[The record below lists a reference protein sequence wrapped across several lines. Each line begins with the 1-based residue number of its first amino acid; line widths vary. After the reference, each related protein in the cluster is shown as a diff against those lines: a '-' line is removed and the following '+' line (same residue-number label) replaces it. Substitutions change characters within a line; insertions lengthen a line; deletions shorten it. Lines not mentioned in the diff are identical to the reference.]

1 MAMIIDRRLD
11 GRNKSAV
18 NRQRLIKRYKRQIK
32 KAVSEAVTK
41 RSITDIGTGEK
52 VNIPTRD
59 VTEPTVHHG
68 KGGVNERVFAGN
80 KEFVKGDQIERPK
93 QQSGQGGGS
102 EGSNSGESEDD
113 FAFEISK
120 DEYLDLL
127 FEELAL
133 PNLVKKSSIVKQASK
148 SLVRAGFSNTGV
160 PANLNLIRT
169 MRRAK
174 GRKVAIASPY
184 KRLLAALREEL
195 ELELGK
201 APADEERIKALR
213 NKMGIVSAKIDRVP
227 FIDTYDLKF
236 NQYILQPKPITQA
249 VMFCIMDVS
258 SSMSQE
264 TKDIAK
270 RFFILLYLFLSRSYE
285 KTDVVFIRHHTAA
298 EEVDEQTFFYSRES
312 GGTIV
317 SSALKMTL
325 DIIRQRYP
333 ISDWNIYAAQASD
346 GDDWIDD
353 IPLCTDLLSNNI
365 LPLVQYYAYVEINNN
380 GHHAL
385 WKAYESI
392 QAASEAFAMRQIASV
407 EEIYPVFHDLFK
419 RKEA

>member
-41 RSITDIGTGEK
+41 RSITDISSGEK

-59 VTEPTVHHG
+59 VTEPIVHHG
-68 KGGVNERVFAGN
+68 QGGVTERVFTGN
-80 KEFVKGDQIERPK
+80 KEFIAGDQIKRPE
-93 QQSGQGGGS
+93 QQSGQSGN

-133 PNLVKKSSIVKQASK
+133 PNLVKKSTIAKQASK
-148 SLVRAGFSNTGV
+148 SLIRAGFSNTGV
-160 PANLNLIRT
+160 PANLNLLRT

-174 GRKVAIASPY
+174 GRKIAIASPY
-184 KRLLAALREEL
+184 RKLLAALREEL
-195 ELELGK
+195 ELELEK
-201 APADEERIKALR
+201 KPANEKQIKELR
-213 NKMGIVSAKIDRVP
+213 EKIGVVSAKIASVP

-236 NQYILQPKPITQA
+236 NQYITQPKPVTQA

-298 EEVDEQTFFYSRES
+298 EEVDEETFFYSKES

-317 SSALKMTL
+317 SSALKMTR
-325 DIIRQRYP
+325 DIIQQRYP
-333 ISDWNIYAAQASD
+333 VSDWNIYAAQASD

-353 IPLCTDLLSNNI
+353 IPLCTDLLTNGI

-385 WKAYESI
+385 WKAYETI
-392 QAASEAFAMRQIASV
+392 QQTFETFAMEQIATV
-407 EEIYPVFHDLFK
+407 EEIYPVFHKLFR
-419 RKEA
+419 RKET

>member
-1 MAMIIDRRLD
+1 MAMIIDRRVD

-18 NRQRLIKRYKRQIK
+18 NRQRLLKRYKRQIK

-41 RSITDIGTGEK
+41 RSITDIGSGEK

-59 VTEPTVHHG
+59 VAEPVVHHG
-68 KGGVNERVFAGN
+68 PGGVTERVFTGN

-102 EGSNSGESEDD
+102 EGSNSGEADDD

-148 SLVRAGFSNTGV
+148 SMVRAGFSNTGV

-174 GRKVAIASPY
+174 GRKIAIASPY
-184 KRLLAALREEL
+184 RKLLVELRDELEVELKKTPLNEEQIKELREKI
-195 ELELGK
+195 GV
-201 APADEERIKALR
+201 
-213 NKMGIVSAKIDRVP
+213 VSAKIASVP

-236 NQYILQPKPITQA
+236 NQYIVQPKPVTQA

-298 EEVDEQTFFYSRES
+298 EEVDEETFFYSRQS

-325 DIIRQRYP
+325 EIIRQRYP

-346 GDDWIDD
+346 GDDWMDD
-353 IPLCTDLLSNNI
+353 IPLCSDLLRNSI

-385 WKAYESI
+385 WKAYQSI
-392 QAASEAFAMRQIASV
+392 EASFDSFAMKHIASV
-407 EEIYPVFHDLFK
+407 EEIYPVFHELFK
-419 RKEA
+419 RKER

>member
-1 MAMIIDRRLD
+1 MAMIIDRRVD

-18 NRQRLIKRYKRQIK
+18 NRQRLLKRYKRQIK

-41 RSITDIGTGEK
+41 RSITDIGSGEK

-59 VTEPTVHHG
+59 VAEPVVHHG
-68 KGGVNERVFAGN
+68 PGGVTERVFTGN

-102 EGSNSGESEDD
+102 EGSNSGEADDD

-148 SLVRAGFSNTGV
+148 SMVRAGFSNTGV

-174 GRKVAIASPY
+174 GRKIAIASPY
-184 KRLLAALREEL
+184 RKLLAELRDELEAELKKTPLNEEQIKELREKI
-195 ELELGK
+195 GV
-201 APADEERIKALR
+201 
-213 NKMGIVSAKIDRVP
+213 VSAKIASVP

-236 NQYILQPKPITQA
+236 NQYIIQPKPVTQA

-298 EEVDEQTFFYSRES
+298 EEVDEETFFYSRQS

-325 DIIRQRYP
+325 EIIRQRYP

-346 GDDWIDD
+346 GDDWMDD
-353 IPLCTDLLSNNI
+353 IPLCSDLLRNSI

-385 WKAYESI
+385 WKAYQSI
-392 QAASEAFAMRQIASV
+392 EASFDSFAMKHIASV
-407 EEIYPVFHDLFK
+407 EEIYPVFHELFK
-419 RKEA
+419 RKER

>member
-1 MAMIIDRRLD
+1 MAMIIDRRVD

-41 RSITDIGTGEK
+41 RSITDIGSGEK

-59 VTEPTVHHG
+59 VAEPVIHHG
-68 KGGVNERVFAGN
+68 RGGVTERVYSGN

-93 QQSGQGGGS
+93 QQSGQAGGG
-102 EGSNSGESEDD
+102 EGSNSGEAEDD

-148 SLVRAGFSNTGV
+148 SMVRAGFSNTGV

-174 GRKVAIASPY
+174 GRKIAIAAPY
-184 KRLLAALREEL
+184 RQLLSDLRNELEQELERTPTNEARIKELREKI
-195 ELELGK
+195 GV
-201 APADEERIKALR
+201 I
-213 NKMGIVSAKIDRVP
+213 SAKIASVP

-236 NQYILQPKPITQA
+236 NQYIAQPKPVTQA

-285 KTDVVFIRHHTAA
+285 KTDVVFIRHHTSA

-317 SSALKMTL
+317 SSALKMTA

-333 ISDWNIYAAQASD
+333 INDWNIYAAQASD

-353 IPLCTDLLSNNI
+353 IPLCSDLLSNTI
-365 LPLVQYYAYVEINNN
+365 LPLLQYYAYVEINNN

-392 QAASEAFAMRQIASV
+392 EQRFESFAMRQIASV
-407 EEIYPVFHDLFK
+407 EEIYPVFHELFK
-419 RKEA
+419 RKEK

>member
-41 RSITDIGTGEK
+41 RSITDISSGEK

-59 VTEPTVHHG
+59 VTEPIIHHG
-68 KGGVNERVFAGN
+68 QGGVTERVFTGN
-80 KEFVKGDQIERPK
+80 KEFIAGDQIKRPE
-93 QQSGQGGGS
+93 QQSGQSGN

-133 PNLVKKSSIVKQASK
+133 PNLVKKSTIAKQASK
-148 SLVRAGFSNTGV
+148 SLIRAGFSNTGV
-160 PANLNLIRT
+160 PANLNLLRT

-174 GRKVAIASPY
+174 GRKIAIASPY
-184 KRLLAALREEL
+184 RKLLAALREEL
-195 ELELGK
+195 ELELEK
-201 APADEERIKALR
+201 KPANEKQIKELR
-213 NKMGIVSAKIDRVP
+213 EKIGVVSAKIASVP

-236 NQYILQPKPITQA
+236 NQYITQPKPVTQA

-298 EEVDEQTFFYSRES
+298 EEVDEETFFYSKES

-317 SSALKMTL
+317 SSALKMTR
-325 DIIRQRYP
+325 DIIQQRYP
-333 ISDWNIYAAQASD
+333 VSDWNIYAAQASD

-353 IPLCTDLLSNNI
+353 IPLCTDLLTNGI

-385 WKAYESI
+385 WKAYETI
-392 QAASEAFAMRQIASV
+392 QQTFETFAMEQIATV
-407 EEIYPVFHDLFK
+407 EEIYPVFHKLFR
-419 RKEA
+419 RKET

>member
-59 VTEPTVHHG
+59 VTEPVIHHG
-68 KGGVNERVFAGN
+68 QGGVTERVFTGN
-80 KEFVKGDQIERPK
+80 KDFVKGDQIERPK
-93 QQSGQGGGS
+93 QHSGQGGGS
-102 EGSNSGESEDD
+102 EGSDSGEADDD

-133 PNLVKKSSIVKQASK
+133 PNLVKKSSIFKQASK
-148 SLVRAGFSNTGV
+148 SIVRAGFSNTGV

-174 GRKVAIASPY
+174 GRKIAIASPY
-184 KRLLAALREEL
+184 KKLLSQLREEL
-195 ELELGK
+195 DLELK
-201 APADEERIKALR
+201 KTPADEERIKALR
-213 NKMGIVSAKIDRVP
+213 EKIKVVSAKIGSVP

-236 NQYILQPKPITQA
+236 NQYIAQPKPVTQA

-298 EEVDEQTFFYSRES
+298 EEVDEETFFYSRES

-317 SSALKMTL
+317 SSALKLTL
-325 DIIRQRYP
+325 DIIKQRYP
-333 ISDWNIYAAQASD
+333 VSDWNIYAAQASD

-353 IPLCTDLLSNNI
+353 IPLCTDLLSGNI
-365 LPLVQYYAYVEINNN
+365 LPLLQYYAYVEINNN

-385 WKAYESI
+385 WKAYESL
-392 QAASEAFAMRQIASV
+392 QKSSESFAMRQITSV

>member
-18 NRQRLIKRYKRQIK
+18 NRQRLIRRYKRQIK

-41 RSITDIGTGEK
+41 RSITDIASGEK

-59 VTEPTVHHG
+59 VAEPVIHHG
-68 KGGVNERVFAGN
+68 RGGVTERVFTGN
-80 KEFVKGDQIERPK
+80 KEFIAGDQIERPK
-93 QQSGQGGGS
+93 QQSGQGGS
-102 EGSNSGESEDD
+102 EGSNSGEGEDD
-113 FAFEISK
+113 FAFKISK

-133 PNLVKKSSIVKQASK
+133 PNLIKKSSIVKQASK
-148 SLVRAGFSNTGV
+148 SMVRAGFSNTGV

-174 GRKVAIASPY
+174 GRKVAIAAPY
-184 KRLLAALREEL
+184 RKLLSELQEEL
-195 ELELGK
+195 EQELDK
-201 APADEERIKALR
+201 TPTDEMRIKALR
-213 NKMGIVSAKIDRVP
+213 EKIKLVSAKIASVP

-236 NQYILQPKPITQA
+236 NQYIVQPKPVTQA

-298 EEVDEQTFFYSRES
+298 EEVDEETFFYSRES

-317 SSALKMTL
+317 SSALKMSL
-325 DIIRQRYP
+325 DIIRERYP

-353 IPLCTDLLSNNI
+353 IPLCTNLLRDDI

-385 WKAYESI
+385 WKAYESL
-392 QAASEAFAMRQIASV
+392 QKSNESFAMKQIASV
-407 EEIYPVFHDLFK
+407 EEIYPVFHELFK